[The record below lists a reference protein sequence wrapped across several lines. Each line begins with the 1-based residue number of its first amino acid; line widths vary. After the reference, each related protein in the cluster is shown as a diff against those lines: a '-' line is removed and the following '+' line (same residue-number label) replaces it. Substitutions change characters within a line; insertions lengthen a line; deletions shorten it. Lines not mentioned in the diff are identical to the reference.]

1 MKFSFIFPRALL
13 KQFSPFIPFLF
24 LLSLFNFLPRT
35 LFNWILWLLNEATL
49 SAVCHVYIVY
59 IWWWY
64 SMHICTEINVAK
76 CQLWLNWKWTIKVQ
90 YWYWMCK
97 RKKKKIIIT
106 LSLQNVFISIS
117 IFLMISSVRFCVCFC
132 SRSPGIRSALGRQ
145 GVLVC
150 VRKGGNVKG
159 VHA

>member
-13 KQFSPFIPFLF
+13 KQFSPLVSFLF
-24 LLSLFNFLPRT
+24 FFFSFFLSLFT

-49 SAVCHVYIVY
+49 SAVCHVYIIY

-97 RKKKKIIIT
+97 RKKKENNHNFEPAKCFHFHFHFPYDFQRSI
-106 LSLQNVFISIS
+106 LRLFLQSQPRNKVSFG
-117 IFLMISSVRFCVCFC
+117 
-132 SRSPGIRSALGRQ
+132 SPGSVSVWGREW
-145 GVLVC
+145 G
-150 VRKGGNVKG
+150 
-159 VHA
+159 